1 MRMELFN
8 PERTPFLTTVI
19 LHSRLTWSIR
29 LRWLAVFS
37 FFIASWLSK
46 AFFEIP
52 VNYEEMWITL
62 SILAGINIIHFITLR
77 LFKEISLMTEIILLS
92 IHIIIDLIFLTQ
104 LVHLTGGIENPIYLF
119 YVFHVVLSSILFPR
133 WLPLVFATIVA
144 VLFSGLVFAEA
155 FGIIH
160 HHNVFSQDLHSN
172 AILVSL
178 VVIVFVITVYV
189 TAYICMTFMT
199 IYRESKRIIDTQNQK
214 LIEADKQ
221 KSQFFQFASHELKSP
236 IVALKS
242 TIDALLKSYYDKM
255 DNKVLDSLKRASN
268 RAGQMLEIIKELLEL
283 SKSPDS
289 YRTEGVEEL
298 HINTLIREII
308 ASELPSAQ
316 HKNIK
321 FIDEL
326 SSETEEVKVKYKKT
340 DLIRVFNNIISN
352 AINYTRSQGSVKVK
366 TRVESNYYEF
376 VVEDTG
382 IGIKE
387 EDLPK
392 VFSEFYRGE
401 NAKKAVSYGT
411 GLGLSLVKNIVDNY
425 GGKISV
431 DSELDKGTTVKI
443 LLPLT

>member
-1 MRMELFN
+1 MRIELFN

-46 AFFEIP
+46 TFFELP

-62 SILAGINIIHFITLR
+62 SILAGINIIHFIILR
-77 LFKEISLMTEIILLS
+77 LFKEISLMTEIVLLS

-133 WLPLVFATIVA
+133 WLPLVFATIA
-144 VLFSGLVFAEA
+144 SMLFSGLVFAEA
-155 FGIIH
+155 FGLIH
-160 HHNVFSQDLHSN
+160 HHNVFSHDLHSN
-172 AILVSL
+172 TILVSL

-199 IYRESKRIIDTQNQK
+199 IYRESKRIIDAQNQK

-289 YRTEGVEEL
+289 YRAEGMEEL

-308 ASELPSAQ
+308 ATELPSAQ

-321 FIDEL
+321 LIDEL
-326 SSETEEVKVKYKKT
+326 SPETEKIKVKYKKT
-340 DLIRVFNNIISN
+340 DLIRVFNNLISN

-366 TRVESNYYEF
+366 TRVENDYYEF

-392 VFSEFYRGE
+392 IFSEFYRGE

-431 DSELDKGTTVKI
+431 DSEIEKGTTVKI